1 MAEPRQRRWAG
12 PGLPH
17 TLTVLAVL
25 VALLAGFGAG
35 VGFARW
41 NLPPVAEGP
50 ATTPAPL
57 PTAVP
62 PPSDDFALLG
72 EIRGLIDSEYYKPAE
87 ADQKKLLYG
96 AARGMVQALGDPNSV
111 YEPPTERE
119 AGDSRWTGRYEGV
132 GMHVDQRDGQLVVT
146 APIEGGPAERAGVRT
161 GDVIVEVDGRSVA
174 GLSLTDQVLLVRGP
188 KGSTVT
194 LTIRREGAPDLLRI
208 PIVRDEVRLIS
219 ARGRMLDNGLGVLR
233 ISEFTEGTV
242 EETRTALQSLLAAR
256 PSGLLLDL
264 RGNAGGLLRP
274 AVETAG
280 FFVGGGPVVAEVHAN
295 GEVKTYD
302 APPGEPLTSLPVLI
316 LVDRGTASASEIL
329 AADLR
334 DRGRAEL
341 VGERTYGKSTVQ
353 YIRRLSDGSGLRLT
367 VAQWHTPSGQ
377 PIPATGIDPD
387 WPIAAPSQVQPGQD
401 PTLEAAAQRLR
412 SRVAATPR

>member
-1 MAEPRQRRWAG
+1 MADSPRRRW
-12 PGLPH
+12 PGLRLPRL
-17 TLTVLAVL
+17 LTALAVV

-41 NLPPVAEGP
+41 SP
-50 ATTPAPL
+50 ATTAEVAAPPPAPQ
-57 PTAVP
+57 PTAA
-62 PPSDDFALLG
+62 PPSNDFALLG
-72 EIRGLIDSEYYKPAE
+72 EIRGLIDSEYLRPAE

-111 YEPPTERE
+111 YEPPSERE

-132 GMHVDQRDGQLVVT
+132 GLYVDQRDGQFVVT
-146 APIEGGPAERAGVRT
+146 SPVEGGPADKAGVRP
-161 GDVIVEVDGRSVA
+161 GDVIVEVDGRGVA

-194 LTIRREGAPDLLRI
+194 LTVRRQGASDLLRI
-208 PIVRDEVRLIS
+208 PIVRDEIHLVS

-242 EETRTALQSLLAAR
+242 EDSRAALQSLLAAR

-274 AVETAG
+274 AVEAAG
-280 FFVGGGPVVAEVHAN
+280 FFVGGGPVVAEAHAN

-302 APPGEPLTSLPVLI
+302 APPGEPLTNLPMLI
-316 LVDRGTASASEIL
+316 LVDKGTASASEIL

-353 YIRRLSDGSGLRLT
+353 YIHRLSDGSGLRLT

-387 WPIAAPSQVQPGQD
+387 WPVAAPAQPQPNQD
-401 PTLEAAAQRLR
+401 PVLDSAAQRLL